1 MENRA
6 IPDSNITASSS
17 FNKSFGPERAR
28 LHMKME
34 RKGDV
39 WYSAGWGTKMNDTK
53 QWLEINM
60 KEVINVTGIVTQG
73 GYYQSSP
80 EYGWVTSYSLSY
92 RVEDQGQLYSYQ
104 NDKVRIWKIRKSHQG
119 GDSKCGEAGALGQQ
133 DCIFFTCAF
142 FCWFRFSLEM
152 QMRTQSSQT
161 IWSHQ

>member
-92 RVEDQGQLYSYQ
+92 RVKDQGQLYSYQ
-104 NDKVRIWKIRKSHQG
+104 NDKVRICKIRTRPIKVG
-119 GDSKCGEAGALGQQ
+119 RE
-133 DCIFFTCAF
+133 
-142 FCWFRFSLEM
+142 
-152 QMRTQSSQT
+152 
-161 IWSHQ
+161 